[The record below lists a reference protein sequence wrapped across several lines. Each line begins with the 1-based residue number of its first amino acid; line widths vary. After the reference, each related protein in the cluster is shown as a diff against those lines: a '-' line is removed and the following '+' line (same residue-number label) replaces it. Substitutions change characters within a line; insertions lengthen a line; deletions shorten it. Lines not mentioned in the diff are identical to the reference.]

1 MAADV
6 VVFDGAT
13 VAATSTYDNPRQY
26 PLGVELVLVNGQVV
40 LRDGIR
46 TEARPGRPLLHPV
59 PPELR

>member
-1 MAADV
+1 
-6 VVFDGAT
+6 
-13 VAATSTYDNPRQY
+13 
-26 PLGVELVLVNGQVV
+26 LVLVNGQLV